1 MGSLILPLAGLVYLD
16 ANSIIYTVEKHPDYS
31 PLLLPL
37 WLASQAGSIEVVTS
51 ELTLLECS
59 VGPLKRNDDALLRD
73 YQLALLGTEIRLLPV
88 TRPILLDAAKLRAT
102 VNVKTPDAIHGA
114 TAVQAGCSLL
124 VTNDAAFRR
133 IAGLSVAVLNDLLTK

>member
-1 MGSLILPLAGLVYLD
+1 MGSLKLPPNGLVYLD

-31 PLLLPL
+31 PLLMPL
-37 WLASQAGSIEVVTS
+37 WLAAQAKTLQIVTS

-59 VGPLKRNDDALLRD
+59 VGPLKRNDAALLQD

-88 TRPILLDAAKLRAT
+88 TQSILLDAAKLRAT
-102 VNVKTPDAIHGA
+102 VNLKTPDAIHGA

-133 IAGLSVAVLNDLLTK
+133 VAGLSVTVLDDLRTK